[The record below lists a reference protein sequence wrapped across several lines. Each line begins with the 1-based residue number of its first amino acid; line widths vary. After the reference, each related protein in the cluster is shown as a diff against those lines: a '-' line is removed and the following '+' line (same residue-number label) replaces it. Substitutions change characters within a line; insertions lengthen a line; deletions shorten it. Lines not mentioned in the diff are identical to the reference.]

1 MGKKVTIREVA
12 AECGL
17 SVSAVSQVLNGKEI
31 GIPQKTKE
39 KVRAAAEKLRYCP
52 NSAARSLV
60 TSRSDTVGVLVPD
73 ISNAFFGEAF
83 KEIQRRMGEEGFDVL
98 LCSGDGTAKQDERFL
113 RLFAAR
119 GADGLI
125 VAPAAETLEEKN
137 AEKFAALLEE
147 IRILY
152 VYLDRYPA
160 LPCVR
165 VSADHR
171 AGGYAAARC
180 LLKNGHTKIGCI
192 AGPAA
197 LVGARLRLEGFC
209 DALAEAGIR
218 PLAINA
224 PFTAEGG
231 ERAAK
236 ALFGRGLTALFASDD
251 LQAYGAMRAAAETG
265 VRIPDDVSLVG
276 YDDLQFSALAN
287 PPLTTISQPVKDM
300 AAAAAELLLRRMR
313 GEDAE
318 NPPLFVPRLIERQT
332 VKNLKE
338 EIE

>member
-1 MGKKVTIREVA
+1 MGKGVTIREVA
-12 AECGL
+12 KECGL
-17 SVSAVSQVLNGKEI
+17 SVSAVSQVLNGKEV

-39 KVRAAAEKLRYCP
+39 KVRAAAEKLRYRP
-52 NSAARSLV
+52 NAAARSLV

-113 RLFAAR
+113 PLFAAR

-137 AEKFAALLEE
+137 AEKFAAQLEE
-147 IRILY
+147 IKIPY
-152 VYLDRYPA
+152 IFLDRYPA
-160 LPCVR
+160 LPCAR

-171 AGGYAAARC
+171 AGGYAAAQC

-231 ERAAK
+231 ERAGESAVRQ
-236 ALFGRGLTALFASDD
+236 GPD
-251 LQAYGAMRAAAETG
+251 RA
-265 VRIPDDVSLVG
+265 VR
-276 YDDLQFSALAN
+276 
-287 PPLTTISQPVKDM
+287 
-300 AAAAAELLLRRMR
+300 LR
-313 GEDAE
+313 
-318 NPPLFVPRLIERQT
+318 
-332 VKNLKE
+332 
-338 EIE
+338 

>member
-1 MGKKVTIREVA
+1 MGKGVTIREVA

-39 KVRAAAEKLRYCP
+39 KVRAAAEKLRYRP
-52 NSAARSLV
+52 NAAARSLV

-113 RLFAAR
+113 QLFAAR

-137 AEKFAALLEE
+137 AEKFAAQLEA
-147 IRILY
+147 IKIPY
-152 VYLDRYPA
+152 VFLDRYPVQ
-160 LPCVR
+160 PCAR

-171 AGGYAAARC
+171 AGGYAAAQC

-209 DALAEAGIR
+209 DALAEAGIK

-287 PPLTTISQPVKDM
+287 PPLTTVSQPVKAM
-300 AAAAAELLLRRMR
+300 AGAAAELLLRRMR

-318 NPPLFVPRLIERQT
+318 NPPLFAPRLIERQT

>member
-39 KVRAAAEKLRYCP
+39 KVWAAAEKLRYCP

-147 IRILY
+147 IRIPY

-160 LPCVR
+160 LPCAR

>member
-12 AECGL
+12 KECGL
-17 SVSAVSQVLNGKEI
+17 SVSAVSQVLNGKEV

-39 KVRAAAEKLRYCP
+39 KVRAAAEKLRYRP
-52 NSAARSLV
+52 NAAARSLV

-73 ISNAFFGEAF
+73 ISNAFFGESF

-147 IRILY
+147 IRIPY

-160 LPCVR
+160 LPCAR

-171 AGGYAAARC
+171 AGGYAAAQC

>member
-1 MGKKVTIREVA
+1 MGKGVTIREVA
-12 AECGL
+12 KECGL
-17 SVSAVSQVLNGKEI
+17 SVSAVSQVLNGKEV

-39 KVRAAAEKLRYCP
+39 KVRAAAEKLRYRP
-52 NSAARSLV
+52 NAAARSLV

-73 ISNAFFGEAF
+73 ISNAFFGESF

-147 IRILY
+147 IRIPY

-160 LPCVR
+160 LPCAR

-171 AGGYAAARC
+171 AGGYAAAQC

-318 NPPLFVPRLIERQT
+318 NPPLFVSRLIERQT